1 MCMFCRSLFVLLYFW
16 LLCCLSFFDFRILI
30 ILLVSPNPSPLI
42 KSVSFSRYKAHIYIL
57 SSCMLRTPLSERI
70 ILSNIL
76 WCIIFILLF
85 YSGGRRAHKM
95 AWIHL
100 NSLIPIFVVYGKNVF
115 SWIRTFVCPML
126 SSVYAYMV
134 INIHWISNFVVWSYP
149 ARNSPKFVYHL
160 K

>member
-16 LLCCLSFFDFRILI
+16 PLCCLSFDLRILI
-30 ILLVSPNPSPLI
+30 TLLVSSNSSPLI

-57 SSCMLRTPLSERI
+57 SSCMLRTPLSEGNV
-70 ILSNIL
+70 LSNIL
-76 WCIIFILLF
+76 WCIILILLF

-100 NSLIPIFVVYGKNVF
+100 NSWIPIFVVSWKNVF
-115 SWIRTFVCPML
+115 WWILTFVCPLL

-134 INIHWISNFVVWSYP
+134 INIHWISYFVVWSYP
-149 ARNSPKFVYHL
+149 TRNSPKSIYHL

>member
-16 LLCCLSFFDFRILI
+16 SLCWLSFFDLRILI
-30 ILLVSPNPSPLI
+30 TLLVSSNSSPLI

-70 ILSNIL
+70 VLSNIL

-85 YSGGRRAHKM
+85 YSGGRRTHKM

-100 NSLIPIFVVYGKNVF
+100 NSWIPIFVVSWKKCF

-126 SSVYAYMV
+126 TTVYAYMV

>member
-16 LLCCLSFFDFRILI
+16 PLCCLSFFDLRILI
-30 ILLVSPNPSPLI
+30 TLLVSSNSSPLI

-70 ILSNIL
+70 VLSNIL
-76 WCIIFILLF
+76 WCTIFIPLF
-85 YSGGRRAHKM
+85 YSGGRRAHNM
-95 AWIHL
+95 AWIHS
-100 NSLIPIFVVYGKNVF
+100 NSWIPIFVVSWQNVF
-115 SWIRTFVCPML
+115 SWIRTFVCPLL

-149 ARNSPKFVYHL
+149 ARNFPKFVYHL

>member
-16 LLCCLSFFDFRILI
+16 SLCWLSFFDLRILI
-30 ILLVSPNPSPLI
+30 TLLVSSNSSPLI
-42 KSVSFSRYKAHIYIL
+42 KSASFSIYKAHIYIL
-57 SSCMLRTPLSERI
+57 SSCMLRMPLSERSV
-70 ILSNIL
+70 LSNIP

-85 YSGGRRAHKM
+85 YSGGRRANKM

-100 NSLIPIFVVYGKNVF
+100 NSWIPIFVVSWKNVF
-115 SWIRTFVCPML
+115 SWILTFVCPLL